1 METESQERKGKGRKM
16 EKEVGRKVNGLGGKE
31 RRGSGKEGAGMG
43 MRGRKGVERRGSA
56 KFVYY
61 YLSW

>member
-1 METESQERKGKGRKM
+1 M